1 LKCIGKVLRLCT
13 TVVFRLKALVA
24 CLGIA
29 VIPGNAPAQ
38 QASSKPPVSVVDK
51 GKLYYTPDSNGN
63 RIIDFSFCGYKAGE
77 QAIPFVP
84 AKIVVPLTDEDATA
98 TIQAAIDKVSRM
110 PADKNGFRG
119 AVLLQPGNYK
129 VSGSLHLHTSGVVL
143 RGSGQETI
151 ITGTGTTR
159 ETLVRI
165 AGINNRVEGNAVSI
179 ADNYVPVNAQ
189 EVQVANARSLKAGDE
204 IIITRAATKEWIELL
219 GTQHFGGGI
228 TALGWKPGQQ
238 VVQWRRVIK
247 SIQGNKI
254 FFDAPLTTALDKKY
268 GGGTVAAFRW
278 PGRISQC
285 GIENL
290 RLVSTYDTT
299 NEKDE
304 DHRWMAIT
312 IDNAADVWV
321 RQVSFYHFAGSAVA
335 VYENAS
341 RVTVKDCISRQP
353 VSEIGGQRRN
363 TFFTAG
369 QQTLFLR
376 CYAEYGMH
384 DFGTGFCAAGPNAFV
399 QCESYMPYSFSGGLD
414 SWASGV
420 LFDRVV
426 VDGHAISFKNLGPD
440 MQGAGWNVAN
450 GVLWNC
456 SASRIDCYQPPG
468 AQNYSFG
475 SWAHFAGD
483 GYWYESNSSI
493 QPASLYFAQLK
504 ERTGFRADSTH
515 ILEVTTNAT
524 SSPTVAQAAELTRIA
539 YTPATSLVQFIEA
552 AARYRPISTAADGAT
567 VIKAVKAT
575 AAPVNKAPAFKVK
588 NGWLVR
594 GNQLLTGAR
603 LQVPWWNGSAKPY
616 ALAKAK
622 PAITRFVPG
631 RTGNGLTDDLQSV
644 ADSML
649 AHGQVAIEHNY
660 GLWYDRRRDDHE
672 RVRRIDGEVWP
683 PFYELPFARSGKGI
697 AYDGL
702 SKYDLTKYNHWYWN
716 RLRQFAN
723 IADEKGLLLIQH
735 HYFQHNI
742 LEAGAHYTDFPWRPA
757 NNINNTGFP
766 EPVPYAGD
774 KRIFLADQFYDTAH
788 EVRRELHRQFIR
800 QSLQNFTGNTG
811 VLHFISEEYTGPLHF
826 VQFWL
831 NTIRA
836 WKNESAQPAI
846 IGLSTTKDVQD
857 AILQDPQYAA
867 LIDAIDIRYW
877 YYQADGSVYA
887 PAGGQHLAPRQ
898 HARLLK
904 PKATSAEQV
913 YRAVREYKQ
922 RFPEKAIIYSATG
935 YDKHGWAILMAG
947 GSLPD
952 VPVKDADFF
961 AAVTA
966 MRPVINNNDKQWIL
980 MDEQHGYVIYD
991 MEADQVE
998 VDLQQA
1004 SGKFQPVWIH
1014 TASGKMWYEK
1024 SAISGGKI
1032 VRLQKPEGK
1041 QWVLWL
1047 RK

>member
-1 LKCIGKVLRLCT
+1 M
-13 TVVFRLKALVA
+13 A

-38 QASSKPPVSVVDK
+38 KVAQKPPVSVVDK
-51 GKLYYTPDSNGN
+51 GKLSYTTDSLGN
-63 RIIDFSFCGYKAGE
+63 RIPDFSFCGYAAGE
-77 QAIPFVP
+77 QAIPHVP
-84 AKIVVPLTDEDATA
+84 AKVVVPLTAQDATA
-98 TIQAAIDKVSRM
+98 IIQAAIDKVSSL

-119 AVLLQPGNYK
+119 AVLLLPGNYR
-129 VSGSLHLHTSGVVL
+129 VAGSLHLHTSGVVL
-143 RGSGQETI
+143 RGSGQNTI

-159 ETLVRI
+159 ETLVRV
-165 AGINNRVEGNAVSI
+165 AGINDREEGAAIPVV
-179 ADNYVPVNAQ
+179 DNYVPVNAQ
-189 EVQVANARSLKAGDE
+189 VVQVADARSLKAGDE
-204 IIITRAATKEWIELL
+204 IVVTRAATKEWIELL

-228 TALGWKPGQQ
+228 TALGWKPGQH
-238 VVQWRRVIK
+238 VVQWRRTIT
-247 SIQGNKI
+247 SIRGNKI

-278 PGRISQC
+278 PGRISRC
-285 GIENL
+285 GIENM
-290 RLVSTYDTT
+290 RLVSTYDST

-321 RQVSFYHFAGSAVA
+321 RQVSFFHFAGSAVA
-335 VYENAS
+335 VYENAA
-341 RVTVKDCISRQP
+341 RVTVEDCISRQP
-353 VSEIGGQRRN
+353 VSETGGQRRN

-399 QCESYMPYSFSGGLD
+399 QCESYLPYSYSGGLD

-483 GYWYESNSSI
+483 GYWYESNSTI
-493 QPASLYFAQLK
+493 QPPSLYFTQLQ
-504 ERTGFRADSTH
+504 ERTGFKADSTH
-515 ILEVTTNAT
+515 ILEVTTSAT
-524 SSPTVAQAAELTRIA
+524 SSPTVAQAAELTKIA
-539 YTPATSLVQFIEA
+539 YTPATSILQFIEA
-552 AARYRPISTAADGAT
+552 ASRYRPIPTSAEGAAMMQ
-567 VIKAVKAT
+567 AVQPP
-575 AAPVNKAPAFKVK
+575 AAPVKKAPALQVK

-594 GNQLLTGAR
+594 GDQLVTGAR

-631 RTGNGLTDDLQSV
+631 RTGHGLTDDLQ
-644 ADSML
+644 AMTDSML
-649 AHGQVAIEHNY
+649 AHHQVAIEHNY

-702 SKYDLTKYNHWYWN
+702 SKYDLTKYNQWYWN
-716 RLRQFAN
+716 RLRQFADM
-723 IADEKGLLLIQH
+723 ADEKGLLLIQH

-774 KRIFLADQFYDTAH
+774 KRIFIADQFYDTAH
-788 EVRRELHRQFIR
+788 AVRRELHRQFIQ
-800 QSLQNFTGNTG
+800 QSLQNFSGNTG
-811 VLHFISEEYTGPLHF
+811 VIHFISEEYTGPLHF

-831 NTIRA
+831 NAIRA
-836 WKNESAQPAI
+836 SENALKQQPL

-857 AILQDPQYAA
+857 AILQDPQYAS
-867 LIDAIDIRYW
+867 LIDVIDIRYW
-877 YYQADGSVYA
+877 YYQADGSAYA
-887 PAGGQHLAPRQ
+887 PRGGEHLAPRQ
-898 HARLLK
+898 HARLMK
-904 PKATSAEQV
+904 PKGTTAQQV
-913 YRAVREYKQ
+913 YRAVLEYKQ
-922 RFPEKAIIYSATG
+922 RFPEKAVMYSAAG
-935 YDKHGWAILMAG
+935 YDRHGWAVLMAG
-947 GSLPD
+947 GSLAD
-952 VPVKDADFF
+952 VPVKDAAFLT
-961 AAVTA
+961 AVGT
-966 MRPVINNNDKQWIL
+966 MRPVANHDEKQWML
-980 MDEQHGYVIYD
+980 QHDTQGYVIYN
-991 MEADQVE
+991 MEDEQLQ
-998 VDLQQA
+998 VDLQKT
-1004 SGKFQPVWIH
+1004 SGKFQAVWIH
-1014 TASGKMWYEK
+1014 ATTGTVRYEKPAVRGGKMVELK
-1024 SAISGGKI
+1024 KPGGK
-1032 VRLQKPEGK
+1032 E
-1041 QWVLWL
+1041 WVLWL
-1047 RK
+1047 RR